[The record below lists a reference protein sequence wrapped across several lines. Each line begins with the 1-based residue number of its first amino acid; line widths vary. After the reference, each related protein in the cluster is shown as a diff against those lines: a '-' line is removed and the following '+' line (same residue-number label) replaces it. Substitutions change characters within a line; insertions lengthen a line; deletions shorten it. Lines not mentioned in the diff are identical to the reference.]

1 MNKINEFSV
10 VFLHI
15 CFTFQYFF
23 PLIFLLLCLIPW
35 SITADKGNQKN
46 KEKNRKDY
54 FFPGTPHKTYM
65 VSTPMMICS
74 FILSAYPIKS

>member
-23 PLIFLLLCLIPW
+23 PLIFLILSLIPW

-54 FFPGTPHKTYM
+54 FF
-65 VSTPMMICS
+65 
-74 FILSAYPIKS
+74 LSQGLHIKCTWCQHL